1 MMTPETLASLAAIA
15 FASCWTPGPNN
26 AMLASSGATFGLART
41 LPHLMGVALG
51 FPVMAVIVGLFLG
64 EAFQRSTLLQ
74 EGLRWGGAALLLWV
88 AWKIATAGGMG
99 RAGAAARPLRAHEAV
114 AFQWINAKAWV
125 VAIGTAA
132 QFVRA
137 EAPVTSALWIGG
149 VFVVAGIT
157 SAFGWAAGGAALG
170 RFLGTPARIL
180 AFNRLMAAMIVLGV
194 VGMVLG

>member
-1 MMTPETLASLAAIA
+1 MTPETLAALAAIA

-41 LPHLMGVALG
+41 IPHLIGVALG

-64 EAFQRSTLLQ
+64 EAFQRSALLQ

-99 RAGAAARPLRAHEAV
+99 RAGAAARPLRLHEAA

-125 VAIGTAA
+125 MAVGTAA
-132 QFVRA
+132 QFIRA
-137 EAPVTSALWIGG
+137 EAPYASALWIGG
-149 VFVVAGIT
+149 VFVAAGIT
-157 SAFGWAAGGAALG
+157 SALGWAAGGAALG
-170 RFLGTPARIL
+170 RFLGTPARIR
-180 AFNRLMAAMIVLGV
+180 AFNRAMAAMIALGV
-194 VGMVLG
+194 VGMILN